1 MGLSNIASVK
11 KQSTG
16 GKETYSVFLANSDG
30 RVVWSASGMSKS
42 ETTDQLLEIGIPVYK
57 VPQKFAEAENLTAPQ
72 KEFA

>member
-1 MGLSNIASVK
+1 MRLRNITSVK
-11 KQSTG
+11 KTFID

-42 ETTDQLLEIGIPVYK
+42 ETTNQLLEIGIPVYK

-72 KEFA
+72 KESA